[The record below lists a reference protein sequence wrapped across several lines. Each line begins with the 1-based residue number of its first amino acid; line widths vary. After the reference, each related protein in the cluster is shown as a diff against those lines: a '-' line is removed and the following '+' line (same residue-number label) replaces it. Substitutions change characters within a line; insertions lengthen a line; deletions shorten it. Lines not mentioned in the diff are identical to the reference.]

1 MPYYFEFDPLK
12 KQPFETLLPNAPEEA
27 IDLLNE
33 MVALNPKDR
42 ISIAEVAEH
51 PFFSLGDETELSENF
66 VKALKELDEV
76 EKLKNSA

>member
-1 MPYYFEFDPLK
+1 LK